1 MSVGRCFCP
10 MTDLPALFAAVRRGD
25 RDAKGRLYQALY
37 HELQRLA
44 RARIRRS
51 SDMTLLNTT
60 VLVHECYLRL
70 VQGQTLQLT
79 DQAQFLSYAARVMR
93 SIVVDF
99 ARARAAQ
106 RRGGAE
112 GTLTL
117 TNDVAD
123 SVGGTTDPQI
133 VRLNEALDELAG
145 IDARLVQIVEMR
157 FFVGLTIKQIAG
169 ALAVSERTVGREW
182 EKARVFLRSVLAD

>member
-44 RARIRRS
+44 RARIKS
-51 SDMTLLNTT
+51 SPDMTLLNTT

-123 SVGGTTDPQI
+123 SVGTTDPQI
-133 VRLNEALDELAG
+133 VRLNEALDELAA
-145 IDARLVQIVEMR
+145 IDERLVQIVEMR

-169 ALAVSERTVGREW
+169 ALAISERTVGREW

>member
-44 RARIRRS
+44 RARIKS
-51 SDMTLLNTT
+51 SPDMTLLNTT

-79 DQAQFLSYAARVMR
+79 DQALFLSYAARVMR
-93 SIVVDF
+93 SSVVDF

-123 SVGGTTDPQI
+123 SVGTTDPQI
-133 VRLNEALDELAG
+133 VRLNEALDELAA
-145 IDARLVQIVEMR
+145 IDERLVQIVEMR